1 MTSFVTFQE
10 VEELSAEKLLA
21 VGLFTVAVPRF
32 RAKWQIAS
40 GSELPQP
47 VQSFEAAPFSRRRG
61 SARALQALSRR
72 LRDALIEAFPSPSP
86 IQAQAWPICHLG
98 HDLVAVAKTGSQQLK
113 VKAY

>member
-61 SARALQALSRR
+61 SARALPGLFKR
-72 LRDALIEAFPSPSP
+72 SPG
-86 IQAQAWPICHLG
+86 A
-98 HDLVAVAKTGSQQLK
+98 
-113 VKAY
+113 